1 MYAFDAHG
9 GSKVHLYEAEGFLAF
24 GYFQTTRTPWLK
36 QSYSVLMAEVFFSPL
51 VFR

>member
-36 QSYSVLMAEVFFSPL
+36 QSYSVLMAEVFFPL